1 MPIKSAKS
9 FGVKA
14 LGQGLGA
21 DGEAKDAEFNQVTTL
36 LHADGSEGAGDTA
49 ELGTPNYK
57 AFIDNSTSDHPIAI
71 NGDAYGN
78 NFSPYTLADGY
89 WSTTFDGNAN
99 NHIRYQGYRLNDSFN
114 LDDRNKWCVD
124 FWIFCI

>member
-57 AFIDNSTSDHPIAI
+57 AFIDNSTSIILLLLMAMLMEIILVLTH
-71 NGDAYGN
+71 
-78 NFSPYTLADGY
+78 
-89 WSTTFDGNAN
+89 
-99 NHIRYQGYRLNDSFN
+99 
-114 LDDRNKWCVD
+114 
-124 FWIFCI
+124 